1 MIYGSRRHSIIRNI
15 LNKDNAMK
23 KIVLS
28 ILAAAMALAGSQKL
42 SAQGKFGPDSTECI
56 KYLSY
61 YTEYYKQKNY
71 ESAIPNWRQ
80 AYKYCPPT
88 ARYSLLSD
96 GTTLIRFLINKN
108 AKNTEY
114 KNKLIDSLM
123 VIYNQRVEFWPKYAT
138 SSLNNKAL
146 DMYNFM
152 KDDPKAL
159 FEGLSAIIEKTKTA
173 TKPNIFLFNMDTAC
187 QLYKDENIDPET
199 VINTYETS
207 IEYLSAIKP
216 KNETEGKL
224 IAKTIEDIESLFIQ
238 SKVASCDNLIALF
251 GPRVEADPENLD
263 LAKNVVK
270 MMSITEGCTDNDL
283 YLNAVNKMYVAEPS
297 HNSAFF
303 LYRLYSSRGDM
314 ENAVKYMQE
323 AIDYEE
329 SDADTD
335 ADYYYQLGA
344 FCFKNG
350 NPSKAFE
357 SAVKAAELDTDGD
370 IKGKAYML
378 AGTIWGSQSCP
389 GDEITRRAPYWVAV
403 DYMTKAKNAD
413 ESLAEDCDNYI
424 RQYRSYFPQ
433 TAEAFMYDLT
443 DGKPYKVSCNGMT
456 ANTTVRTQK

>member
-152 KDDPKAL
+152 KDDPKA
-159 FEGLSAIIEKTKTA
+159 
-173 TKPNIFLFNMDTAC
+173 
-187 QLYKDENIDPET
+187 
-199 VINTYETS
+199 
-207 IEYLSAIKP
+207 
-216 KNETEGKL
+216 
-224 IAKTIEDIESLFIQ
+224 
-238 SKVASCDNLIALF
+238 
-251 GPRVEADPENLD
+251 
-263 LAKNVVK
+263 
-270 MMSITEGCTDNDL
+270 
-283 YLNAVNKMYVAEPS
+283 
-297 HNSAFF
+297 
-303 LYRLYSSRGDM
+303 
-314 ENAVKYMQE
+314 
-323 AIDYEE
+323 
-329 SDADTD
+329 
-335 ADYYYQLGA
+335 
-344 FCFKNG
+344 
-350 NPSKAFE
+350 
-357 SAVKAAELDTDGD
+357 
-370 IKGKAYML
+370 
-378 AGTIWGSQSCP
+378 
-389 GDEITRRAPYWVAV
+389 
-403 DYMTKAKNAD
+403 
-413 ESLAEDCDNYI
+413 
-424 RQYRSYFPQ
+424 
-433 TAEAFMYDLT
+433 
-443 DGKPYKVSCNGMT
+443 
-456 ANTTVRTQK
+456 